1 MVYLIYRVYHIIFHF
16 SPLSGLSHHL
26 SLPTPRLPRTVLSW
40 CVFLHEHGL
49 YLHGCGKF
57 WLSSLPFN
65 HTTVGTE
72 VQIGI
77 ATGIFWLIRH
87 HPNTSIVQICI
98 QIYIY
103 ITLKIPTWTIRKM
116 ISKWYPNTLCHLC
129 FHELIKLAVAFAGW
143 SAAGMAKLAIS
154 GNSDGLIQP
163 PSISQSSHVGS
174 YDSPGEFHQG
184 VWFKLIFK
192 LSQRG

>member
-1 MVYLIYRVYHIIFHF
+1 MNLSPILDHRSWNSPRKFQENVRCWGWFIWFIGFIKVYHIIFHF

-40 CVFLHEHGL
+40 CVFLHQHGL

-77 ATGIFWLIRH
+77 ATGKFWLIRH
-87 HPNTSIVQICI
+87 HPNTSIIQICI
-98 QIYIY
+98 YMYIYIY
-103 ITLKIPTWTIRKM
+103 IHICICIYM
-116 ISKWYPNTLCHLC
+116 YIYIYICMY
-129 FHELIKLAVAFAGW
+129 IYVY
-143 SAAGMAKLAIS
+143 I
-154 GNSDGLIQP
+154 
-163 PSISQSSHVGS
+163 
-174 YDSPGEFHQG
+174 
-184 VWFKLIFK
+184 
-192 LSQRG
+192 